1 MRFQLGHSQTMNVI
15 GSPHTE
21 SSNTHPYVTFACCN
35 EYQLFLYMLYLVLK
49 YLQPFAYFQK
59 ELI

>member
-1 MRFQLGHSQTMNVI
+1 MNVI

-35 EYQLFLYMLYLVLK
+35 EYQSFLYMLYLVLK
-49 YLQPFAYFQK
+49 YLQPFAYLQK